1 MYGSLRFAQLM
12 AATVNN
18 QERCVDLLLRW
29 GVYVNEYDKGCLLL
43 RLAAEKE
50 YFFKQEPIRVLD
62 CIAPR
67 HEFNRMNSIKKG
79 KKFQFLASFA
89 GKMASDWLTGF
100 AHAH

>member
-1 MYGSLRFAQLM
+1 MLARI
-12 AATVNN
+12 
-18 QERCVDLLLRW
+18 
-29 GVYVNEYDKGCLLL
+29 GCYCKIMVFSPLKL
-43 RLAAEKE
+43 EVT
-50 YFFKQEPIRVLD
+50 YYHSSNRVLD